1 MSPRN
6 SPCDNIT
13 NIVYGRLPPG
23 IMSQTPANP
32 VQSLFD
38 RIAPVYDEL
47 NQTLSLGQHKIWKQ
61 MAVKWCNLKKGDRAL
76 DICCGSGDVALMLA
90 DRVGPHGH
98 VAGLDFAAAQL
109 AVAAQRQ
116 AQTDPQRT
124 APIDWIQGDAL
135 NLPFAADRFDGA
147 TMSYG
152 LRNVTDIPMALQEL
166 HRILKPGA
174 TAAILDMHRP
184 ENPVIRGFQ
193 QWYLDNIVVPAAAR
207 KGFTDDYAYIA
218 PSLDA
223 FPTGAEQVTLGQAAG
238 FRSVVHYPIAQ
249 GTMGVLVL
257 TK

>member
-1 MSPRN
+1 
-6 SPCDNIT
+6 
-13 NIVYGRLPPG
+13 
-23 IMSQTPANP
+23 MSQPPISP

-61 MAVKWCNLKKGDRAL
+61 MAVKWCHLQPGDRAL

-90 DRVGPHGH
+90 DRLGPHGH

-109 AVAAQRQ
+109 AVAARRQ
-116 AQTDPQRT
+116 AQTDPRRT
-124 APIDWIQGDAL
+124 ASIDWIQGDAL
-135 NLPFAADRFDGA
+135 NLPFTADRFDGA

-166 HRILKPGA
+166 HRVLKPGA

-184 ENPVIRGFQ
+184 ANPVVRGFQ
-193 QWYLDNIVVPAAAR
+193 QWYLDNVVVPAAAR

-223 FPTGAEQVTLGQAAG
+223 FPTGAQQVALGQAAG
-238 FRSVVHYPIAQ
+238 FRAVVHYPIAQ

>member
-1 MSPRN
+1 M
-6 SPCDNIT
+6 T
-13 NIVYGRLPPG
+13 NIADGLLRPG
-23 IMSQTPANP
+23 IMSQTPDP

-61 MAVKWCNLKKGDRAL
+61 MAVKWCHLKPGDRAI

-90 DRVGPHGH
+90 AQVGSQGH
-98 VAGLDFAAAQL
+98 VSGVDFAAAQL
-109 AVAAQRQ
+109 AVARTRQ
-116 AQTDPQRT
+116 AQTDPRRT
-124 APIDWIQGDAL
+124 APIDWHQGDAL
-135 NLPFAADRFDGA
+135 NLPAEADRFDGA

-152 LRNVTDIPMALQEL
+152 LRNLTDIPQALQEI
-166 HRILKPGA
+166 RRVLKPGA
-174 TAAILDMHRP
+174 KAAILDMHRP
-184 ENPVIRGFQ
+184 DNPLVRGFQ
-193 QWYLDNIVVPAAAR
+193 QWYLDNVVVPAAAR

-223 FPTGAEQVTLGQAAG
+223 FPTGPEQVALAQAAG
-238 FRSVVHYPIAQ
+238 FAQAVHYPIAQ